1 MKKTALILF
10 LVLGLSTTAL
20 GYCPVC
26 VSVDPACPSC
36 EDSVALSITTC
47 APGDCEVADVQ
58 VCTSPCSHI
67 ITVNVLLNCTCAQGC
82 TSLTIDESVDSDLNL
97 DTLPCGLYA
106 VVVKVYR
113 QCTDGCCCNPCGCP
127 PVFCGMAMKSFKV
140 VCDCCGCYPCRCM
153 FCWPCWC
160 CPTNTVD

>member
-1 MKKTALILF
+1 MKKTASLLL
-10 LVLGLSTTAL
+10 LVLGLSSTAL

-26 VSVDPACPSC
+26 VSVGPTSCDDP
-36 EDSVALSITTC
+36 VALSIEACVAGTC
-47 APGDCEVADVQ
+47 TVPPCNVK
-58 VCTSPCSHI
+58 VCANPCTRI
-67 ITVNVLLNCTCAQGC
+67 ITVEVVAECTCTCGC
-82 TSLTIDESVDSDLNL
+82 THLTLSGDGL
-97 DTLPCGLYA
+97 DIGPLPCGMYM

-140 VCDCCGCYPCRCM
+140 VCDCCGCYPCRCR

-160 CPTNTVD
+160 CLTNSVN

>member
-10 LVLGLSTTAL
+10 LVLGLSGTAL

-26 VSVDPACPSC
+26 VSASPACPSC
-36 EDSVALSITTC
+36 DDPVALTIQTSVPGTC
-47 APGDCEVADVQ
+47 TVPPGNMT
-58 VCTSPCSHI
+58 VCVNPCTRI
-67 ITVNVLLNCTCAQGC
+67 ITVDVVANCTSTCGC
-82 TSLTIDESVDSDLNL
+82 TPLTLTGGDLNL
-97 DTLPCGLYA
+97 GTLPCGLYM

-113 QCTDGCCCNPCGCP
+113 QSSGGCCNPCGSR

>member
-1 MKKTALILF
+1 MKKTALLLL
-10 LVLGLSTTAL
+10 LVLGLSSTAL

-26 VSVDPACPSC
+26 VSVGPACPSC
-36 EDSVALSITTC
+36 DDLVALSIEACVAGTC
-47 APGDCEVADVQ
+47 TVPPCNVK
-58 VCTSPCSHI
+58 VCANPCTRI
-67 ITVNVLLNCTCAQGC
+67 ITVEVVAECTCTCGC
-82 TSLTIDESVDSDLNL
+82 THLTLSGDGLDIDP
-97 DTLPCGLYA
+97 LPCGMYM

-140 VCDCCGCYPCRCM
+140 VCDCCGCYPCRCR

-160 CPTNTVD
+160 CPTNSVN